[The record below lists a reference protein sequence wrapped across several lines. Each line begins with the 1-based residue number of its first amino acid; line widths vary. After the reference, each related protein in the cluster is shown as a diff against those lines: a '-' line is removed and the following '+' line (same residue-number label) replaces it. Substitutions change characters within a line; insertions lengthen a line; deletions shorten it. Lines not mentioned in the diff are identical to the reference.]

1 MANIAILGKR
11 GFISS
16 SLFLDLKKN
25 HIVTCFGRGEIPS
38 EDARF
43 DLVIDAT
50 SQKCKSEVST
60 ISNLY
65 NYLSRHKI
73 TDTVV
78 MLQSFSTL
86 TSSLSDP
93 NVVNFGVLPDIFTPY
108 SKVKFHKENV
118 ISKLEIDIE
127 VKYLYLPLVLGAG
140 GIWESH
146 TKRLLSQPS
155 VAVYSG
161 DVFYTD
167 ISHLSMTILELD
179 QRRAVAVKGKGKL
192 TEILN
197 LSELKIIYSNFRY
210 ENFTDKSILKIFKAF
225 NFFPILPHGI
235 DFLLG
240 KLLKNRTF
248 PSFFYWELFKR
259 QSKSNFYIE
268 V

>member
-16 SLFLDLKKN
+16 SLFLYLKKN
-25 HIVTCFGRGEIPS
+25 HIVTCFGRGEIPAKDS
-38 EDARF
+38 RF

-50 SQKCKSEVST
+50 SQKYKGDVIT

-65 NYLSRHKI
+65 SYLSRYKI

-93 NVVNFGVLPDIFTPY
+93 NVLNFGVLPDIFTPY
-108 SKVKFHKENV
+108 SKVKFYKEYF
-118 ISKLEIDIE
+118 ISKLEIDID
-127 VKYLYLPLVLGAG
+127 VKYLYLPVVLGAG
-140 GIWESH
+140 GIWDSH
-146 TKRLLSQPS
+146 TKRLLSQHS
-155 VAVYSG
+155 VTLYSG

-167 ISHLSMTILELD
+167 ISHLAMTILQFD
-179 QRRAVAVKGKGKL
+179 QSRAVAVKGKGKL

-197 LSELKIIYSNFRY
+197 LSEFRVIYSNFRY
-210 ENFTDKSILKIFKAF
+210 DNFLDKTILKIFKAF
-225 NFFPILPHGI
+225 NFYPILPHGI

-240 KLLKNRTF
+240 RVLKNRTF

-259 QSKSNFYIE
+259 QSKSNFYDGF
-268 V
+268 